1 MKRNNDER
9 KRDTRHDR
17 RYGTSFKRFPK
28 LLRFA
33 RELARAAINPELIIP
48 RSVSPARRRGHRNL
62 N

>member
-1 MKRNNDER
+1 MTSGSAT
-9 KRDTRHDR
+9 RDMIEDTEQSVVQ
-17 RYGTSFKRFPK
+17 TIPEA

-48 RSVSPARRRGHRNL
+48 RSVSPARRRRHRNL